1 MDMNMLNDT
10 LPEADPAPESNT
22 LVAPRPDHVP
32 VKFWDAKSG
41 TIRVEALLKSYLEL
55 ERRLSSPVPPP
66 PPVQAADY
74 RIECGHGLFQPDAEI
89 NEKLAA
95 AGFTAEQAQ
104 LLYDLAAER
113 MMPLLRD
120 MAGEFEADREME
132 RLVGHFGGAAQWH
145 DRAADILAWAERNLP
160 APLVQ
165 ALASTADGVLALHR
179 MMSEGPGEPKPLR
192 GSGVD
197 GAADLTA
204 LQRMVADP
212 RYWRDRDPGFIAQV
226 TDGFRRA
233 YG

>member
-1 MDMNMLNDT
+1 MDMEMQNPPVPGT
-10 LPEADPAPESNT
+10 DPAPEADMT
-22 LVAPRPDHVP
+22 APPRPDHVP
-32 VKFWDAKSG
+32 AKFWDASTG
-41 TIRVEALLKSYLEL
+41 TVRVEALLKSYLEL
-55 ERRLSSPVPPP
+55 ERRLSAPVPPA
-66 PPVQAADY
+66 VQATDY
-74 RIECGHGLFQPDAEI
+74 RIDCAHGLFQPDADI

-120 MAGEFEADREME
+120 MAGEFEADREMQL
-132 RLVGHFGGAAQWH
+132 LVSHFGGTAQWH
-145 DRAADILAWAERNLP
+145 DRAAEILAWAERNLP

-179 MMSEGPGEPKPLR
+179 MMSEGKGEPKPLR
-192 GSGVD
+192 GGGAD
-197 GAADLTA
+197 GGTDLTA

>member
-1 MDMNMLNDT
+1 MDMDMQNDA
-10 LPEADPAPESNT
+10 LPDADAVPVTDNPVPA
-22 LVAPRPDHVP
+22 RPDHVP

-55 ERRLSSPVPPP
+55 ERRLSAPVP
-66 PPVQAADY
+66 PPVQATDY
-74 RIECGHGLFQPDAEI
+74 RIECAHGLFQPDTEI

-120 MAGEFEADREME
+120 MAGDFEADREME

-145 DRAADILAWAERNLP
+145 DRAAEILAWAERNLP

-179 MMSEGPGEPKPLR
+179 MMSEGKAEPKPLR
-192 GSGVD
+192 GGGTD
-197 GAADLTA
+197 GGTDLPA